1 VRRDLA
7 RLAADGLRSGRDCED
22 GTRES
27 GVTYRTILVE
37 RRKAAAIVSLNR
49 PEKRNSIGG
58 PMMVELHEALS
69 EIAADPTI
77 RVLLLR
83 GAGADFCPGADIKHY
98 GGADAAPAAPGWAGT
113 REFNVAVML
122 HEMPAVTVA
131 AISGACAGAGFGW
144 ACACDLRIA
153 SETAKFNTAFLD
165 VGVAGD
171 MGGPWSLP
179 RIVGAGKAR
188 ELYFLP
194 GKFDAS
200 EAFRI
205 GLVSR
210 VAPAADFEGEVEA
223 ILGRLS
229 AAAPLALSAM
239 KANFLAAEKVGFSDY
254 IALESEKHLRL
265 FQTQDTTEA
274 FKAFVEKRAPVFQGR

>member
-1 VRRDLA
+1 MT
-7 RLAADGLRSGRDCED
+7 E
-22 GTRES
+22 
-27 GVTYRTILVE
+27 TYQTLLVE
-37 RRKAAAIVSLNR
+37 RRGAVASVALNR

-58 PMMVELHEALS
+58 PMMVELHDALS
-69 EIAADPTI
+69 AIAADPGV

-83 GAGADFCPGADIKHY
+83 GVGADFCPGADIKHY
-98 GGADAAPAAPGWAGT
+98 GGEGAAPAARGWSGT

-153 SETAKFNTAFLD
+153 SQTAKFNTAFLD

-171 MGGPWSLP
+171 MGGPWTLP
-179 RIVGAGKAR
+179 RIVGAAKAR

-194 GKFDAS
+194 GKFDAA
-200 EAFRI
+200 EALRI

-210 VAPAADFEGEVEA
+210 VAAADDFEGEVEA
-223 ILGRLS
+223 LIGRLA
-229 AAAPLALSAM
+229 AAAPLALANM
-239 KANFLAAEKVGFSDY
+239 KSNFLAAEKIGFADY
-254 IALESEKHLRL
+254 IALESERHMRL
-265 FQTQDTTEA
+265 FQSEDTTEA
-274 FKAFVEKRAPVFQGR
+274 FKAFVQKRAPVFQGR